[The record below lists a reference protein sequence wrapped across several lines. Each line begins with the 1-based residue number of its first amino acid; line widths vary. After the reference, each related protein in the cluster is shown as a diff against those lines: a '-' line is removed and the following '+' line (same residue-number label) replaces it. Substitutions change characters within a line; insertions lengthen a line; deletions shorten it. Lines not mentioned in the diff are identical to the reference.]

1 MTNILVVL
9 IGAYILI
16 DGIVNIFIKGK
27 QHHSLSYDF
36 FRGIRALL
44 GLILIIIGIYQL

>member
-1 MTNILVVL
+1 MVNVLISL

-27 QHHSLSYDF
+27 QHHSLPYDF
-36 FRGIRALL
+36 FRGVRALL
-44 GLILIIIGIYQL
+44 GLALIIIGIYL